1 VGSGQGEILEF
12 FTYEHVS
19 RGNCMRRRRED
30 AIADGK
36 KPLPTRGS
44 GERRKPKLSAF
55 WDVVNLIF
63 SNNQIEKV
71 VDERSFC

>member
-1 VGSGQGEILEF
+1 
-12 FTYEHVS
+12 
-19 RGNCMRRRRED
+19 MRRRRED